1 MSAALYIAVYREN
14 LIRTLP
20 EAEKI
25 LMQVE
30 FAEFYDAKR
39 IRSISLLSFSR
50 KKKNWSPFIKKSTW
64 DRLFQLAQN
73 LLFIPLLCNFLY
85 FRIQQAHPGCVA
97 ILDLLVPNYTGLNR
111 RNIVRLDRIRLC
123 NFCPASGF
131 PLTLYPNL
139 PCPTLAP
146 ISCLKEWSFQWF
158 YDYYTVAVFD
168 GSRFSRK

>member
-1 MSAALYIAVYREN
+1 M
-14 LIRTLP
+14 
-20 EAEKI
+20 
-25 LMQVE
+25 
-30 FAEFYDAKR
+30 
-39 IRSISLLSFSR
+39 
-50 KKKNWSPFIKKSTW
+50 SPFGIHIISIGNTACMPPLKRTINKLFWLVCSYAW
-64 DRLFQLAQN
+64 DRLFQIAQN

-97 ILDLLVPNYTGLNR
+97 ILDLLVLNYTGLNR